1 MISLFPLLHTPF
13 PPFSPSLISLMV
25 SVDVKHHGNSTLAP
39 LTVVVVVVGGGDVEG
54 AGDTL
59 RAGFAAEKEWSRDD
73 NTLEHI
79 DKRN

>member
-1 MISLFPLLHTPF
+1 MD
-13 PPFSPSLISLMV
+13 
-25 SVDVKHHGNSTLAP
+25 SVDVKHHGNGTLAP
-39 LTVVVVVVGGGDVEG
+39 LTVVVVVVVGGGDVEG